1 MDRPAH
7 KGLEA
12 INVYWLANL
21 ERASEVLA
29 RFLRATLHDGVVLLV
44 FVPK

>member
-21 ERASEVLA
+21 ERASEVSA
-29 RFLRATLHDGVVLLV
+29 RFLRAALHEGVVLFLV
-44 FVPK
+44 VSQ